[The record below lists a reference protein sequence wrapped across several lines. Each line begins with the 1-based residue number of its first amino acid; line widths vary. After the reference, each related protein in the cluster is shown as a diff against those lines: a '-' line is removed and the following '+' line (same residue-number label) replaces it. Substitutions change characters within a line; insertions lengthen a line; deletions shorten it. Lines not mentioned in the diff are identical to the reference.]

1 MSAVNEIIDQASFD
15 NSLLKI
21 LDDMIN
27 GESSET
33 KSMKNLIAM
42 VSQTDSTALILGETG
57 TGKDIV
63 AQAIHKCSKKKG
75 SFVTVNCA
83 AIPSE
88 LLESELFGHEKGSF
102 TGADK
107 LRKGRFEQSSGGSL
121 FLDEIGDMPLP
132 LQAKLLRAIESKSIQ
147 RVGGAEDIKINLR
160 LICATHRDLE
170 KKVESGEFRADLFFR
185 INVLPIN
192 VPSLAERRTDI
203 PSLLKKLIQTLN
215 VEKSVQPKFT
225 ADAITSLT
233 KHNWPGNVRELKN
246 VIERACIIFPGQEVT
261 STNIF
266 ENLLRLKV
274 PTLAEEQ
281 NALWEMTSDLDEINN
296 IEFDEINQNPE
307 DFLPHP
313 KNYKNWFTFY
323 DEIDLRRHLQ
333 DVEIVLIEQALE
345 KGEFMSYASF
355 NVLKALTI
363 EHPQLVFDGDFFSK
377 KWTSKEMD
385 TEMKNDLDE
394 LQSFLNDIVWFNEN
408 SSAPTG
414 RLWTARTI
422 RLSGSI
428 QILEKWR
435 V

>member
-1 MSAVNEIIDQASFD
+1 
-15 NSLLKI
+15 
-21 LDDMIN
+21 
-27 GESSET
+27 
-33 KSMKNLIAM
+33 M
-42 VSQTDSTALILGETG
+42 VSQTDSTALVLGETG
-57 TGKDIV
+57 TGKDVV

-75 SFVTVNCA
+75 ALVTVNCA

-107 LRKGRFEQSSGGSL
+107 QRKGRFEQSSGGSL

-132 LQAKLLRAIESKSIQ
+132 LQAKLLRAIESRTIQ
-147 RVGGAEDIKINLR
+147 RVGGAEDIKIDLR

-170 KKVESGEFRADLFFR
+170 KKVESGEFRADLYFR

-203 PSLLKKLIQTLN
+203 PDLYNKLLKNLN
-215 VEKSVQPKFT
+215 LSREMQPIFSPE
-225 ADAITSLT
+225 AITALS

-246 VIERACIIFPGQEVT
+246 VIERACIIFPGKEVT
-261 STNIF
+261 SSNVF

-281 NALWEMTSDLDEINN
+281 NAIWEMTADLSGINHIDSDDKLDS
-296 IEFDEINQNPE
+296 PE
-307 DFLPHP
+307 DYLPHP

-345 KGEFMSYASF
+345 KTGNKIAHAADK
-355 NVLKALTI
+355 LKLRRTTLI
-363 EHPQLVFDGDFFSK
+363 EKMK
-377 KWTSKEMD
+377 KY
-385 TEMKNDLDE
+385 
-394 LQSFLNDIVWFNEN
+394 
-408 SSAPTG
+408 
-414 RLWTARTI
+414 
-422 RLSGSI
+422 SI
-428 QILEKWR
+428 TKIIE
-435 V
+435 

>member
-1 MSAVNEIIDQASFD
+1 MNVVNEIIDQS
-15 NSLLKI
+15 NPSRSHTHI
-21 LDDMIN
+21 LEDMID
-27 GESSET
+27 GESGET
-33 KSMKNLIAM
+33 KSLRNLIGM

-75 SFVTVNCA
+75 PFVTVNCA

-121 FLDEIGDMPLP
+121 FLDEIGDMPLA

-170 KKVESGEFRADLFFR
+170 KKVESGEFRADLYFR

-192 VPSLAERRTDI
+192 VPSLAERRSDI
-203 PSLLKKLIQTLN
+203 PSLLIKLKDSLKL
-215 VEKSVQPKFT
+215 EKSSQPIFT
-225 ADAITSLT
+225 PDAITALT

-246 VIERACIIFPGQEVT
+246 VIERACIIFPGQEIT
-261 STNIF
+261 SSNVF

-274 PTLAEEQ
+274 PTVLEEQ
-281 NALWEMTSDLDEINN
+281 NAIWDMTADLSEIND
-296 IEFDEINQNPE
+296 IEFDDSITNNPE

-323 DEIDLRRHLQ
+323 DEIDIRRHLQ
-333 DVEIVLIEQALE
+333 DVEIILIEQALE
-345 KGEFMSYASF
+345 KTNGKIALAADK
-355 NVLKALTI
+355 LKLRRTTLI
-363 EHPQLVFDGDFFSK
+363 EKMK
-377 KWTSKEMD
+377 KYS
-385 TEMKNDLDE
+385 
-394 LQSFLNDIVWFNEN
+394 IN
-408 SSAPTG
+408 SN
-414 RLWTARTI
+414 
-422 RLSGSI
+422 
-428 QILEKWR
+428 
-435 V
+435 

>member
-1 MSAVNEIIDQASFD
+1 MTVTNDIINQSSSDS
-15 NSLLKI
+15 SLIKTLEN
-21 LDDMIN
+21 MID
-27 GESSET
+27 GESNET
-33 KSMKNLIAM
+33 KSLRNLIAM
-42 VSQTDSTALILGETG
+42 VSQSNSTALILGETG

-147 RVGGAEDIKINLR
+147 RVGGADDIKIDLR

-203 PSLLKKLIQTLN
+203 PSLLKTLVN
-215 VEKSVQPKFT
+215 NLNEEKSTLPIFT
-225 ADAITSLT
+225 PDAITSLT

-246 VIERACIIFPGQEVT
+246 VIERACIIFPGKEVT
-261 STNIF
+261 SSNVF
-266 ENLLRLKV
+266 ENLLRLKM
-274 PTLAEEQ
+274 PTVAEEQ
-281 NALWEMTSDLDEINN
+281 NAIWEMTADLGEINN
-296 IEFDEINQNPE
+296 LEFDEVTNNPE

-313 KNYKNWFTFY
+313 KNYMNWFTFY
-323 DEIDLRRHLQ
+323 DEIDLRRHQ
-333 DVEIVLIEQALE
+333 QEIEIILIESALE
-345 KGEFMSYASF
+345 KTGNKIALAADK
-355 NVLKALTI
+355 LKLRRTTLI
-363 EHPQLVFDGDFFSK
+363 EK
-377 KWTSKEMD
+377 MRKY
-385 TEMKNDLDE
+385 
-394 LQSFLNDIVWFNEN
+394 
-408 SSAPTG
+408 
-414 RLWTARTI
+414 
-422 RLSGSI
+422 SI
-428 QILEKWR
+428 S
-435 V
+435 VN

>member
-1 MSAVNEIIDQASFD
+1 MNVVNEIIDQS
-15 NSLLKI
+15 NPSRSHTHI
-21 LDDMIN
+21 LEDMID
-27 GESSET
+27 GESGET
-33 KSMKNLIAM
+33 KSLRNLIGM

-75 SFVTVNCA
+75 PFVTVNCA

-121 FLDEIGDMPLP
+121 FLDEIGDMPLA

-170 KKVESGEFRADLFFR
+170 KKVESGEFRADLYFR

-203 PSLLKKLIQTLN
+203 PSLLIKLKDSLN
-215 VEKSVQPKFT
+215 LEKSSQPIFT
-225 ADAITSLT
+225 PDAITALT

-246 VIERACIIFPGQEVT
+246 VIERACIIFPGQEIT
-261 STNIF
+261 SSNVF

-274 PTLAEEQ
+274 PTVLEEQ
-281 NALWEMTSDLDEINN
+281 NAIWDMTADLSDIND
-296 IEFDEINQNPE
+296 IEFDEAITNNPE

-323 DEIDLRRHLQ
+323 DEIDIRRHLQ
-333 DVEIVLIEQALE
+333 DVEIILIEQALE
-345 KGEFMSYASF
+345 KTNGKIALAADK
-355 NVLKALTI
+355 LKLRRTTLI
-363 EHPQLVFDGDFFSK
+363 EKMK
-377 KWTSKEMD
+377 KYSITS
-385 TEMKNDLDE
+385 N
-394 LQSFLNDIVWFNEN
+394 
-408 SSAPTG
+408 
-414 RLWTARTI
+414 
-422 RLSGSI
+422 
-428 QILEKWR
+428 
-435 V
+435 

>member
-1 MSAVNEIIDQASFD
+1 MNVVDKLSSQPAEDIS
-15 NSLLKI
+15 I
-21 LDDMIN
+21 LDKLNDMID
-27 GESSET
+27 GESPET

-75 SFVTVNCA
+75 AFITVNCA

-107 LRKGRFEQSSGGSL
+107 QRKGRFEQSSGGSL

-132 LQAKLLRAIESKSIQ
+132 LQAKLLRAIESRSIQ
-147 RVGGAEDIKINLR
+147 RVGGAEDIKIDLR

-203 PSLLKKLIQTLN
+203 PSLQEKLLASLN
-215 VEKSVQPKFT
+215 LEDAVRPIFT
-225 ADAITSLT
+225 PDAITALT

-246 VIERACIIFPGQEVT
+246 VIERACIIFPGKEIT
-261 STNIF
+261 SSNVY

-274 PTLAEEQ
+274 PSVAEEQ
-281 NALWEMTSDLDEINN
+281 DALWEMTADLSGITN
-296 IEFDEINQNPE
+296 IDDNDLVSSPE
-307 DFLPHP
+307 DYLPHP
-313 KNYKNWFTFY
+313 KNYKNWFSFY

-333 DVEIVLIEQALE
+333 DVEIVLIEEALE
-345 KGEFMSYASF
+345 KTTNKVALAADKLKLRRTTLIEKMKKYSI
-355 NVLKALTI
+355 NVNQNI
-363 EHPQLVFDGDFFSK
+363 S
-377 KWTSKEMD
+377 
-385 TEMKNDLDE
+385 
-394 LQSFLNDIVWFNEN
+394 
-408 SSAPTG
+408 
-414 RLWTARTI
+414 
-422 RLSGSI
+422 
-428 QILEKWR
+428 
-435 V
+435 

>member
-1 MSAVNEIIDQASFD
+1 MSAVNEIIDQTNFD

-21 LDDMIN
+21 LGDMID
-27 GESSET
+27 GESNET

-203 PSLLKKLIQTLN
+203 PSLLKKLIETLN

-274 PTLAEEQ
+274 PTVAEEQ
-281 NALWEMTSDLDEINN
+281 NAIWEMTSDLDEINN
-296 IEFDEINQNPE
+296 LEFDEINQNPE

-345 KGEFMSYASF
+345 KTDNKIALAADK
-355 NVLKALTI
+355 LKLRRTTLI
-363 EHPQLVFDGDFFSK
+363 EKMRKYS
-377 KWTSKEMD
+377 
-385 TEMKNDLDE
+385 
-394 LQSFLNDIVWFNEN
+394 
-408 SSAPTG
+408 
-414 RLWTARTI
+414 
-422 RLSGSI
+422 LSVS
-428 QILEKWR
+428 
-435 V
+435 

>member
-1 MSAVNEIIDQASFD
+1 MNVVDKLTSPSEQNKSTLDKLSKMID
-15 NSLLKI
+15 
-21 LDDMIN
+21 
-27 GESSET
+27 GESPET

-63 AQAIHKCSKKKG
+63 AQAIHKCSNKKG
-75 SFVTVNCA
+75 PFITVNCA

-107 LRKGRFEQSSGGSL
+107 QRKGRFEQSSGGSL

-132 LQAKLLRAIESKSIQ
+132 LQAKLLRAIESKTIQ
-147 RVGGAEDIKINLR
+147 RVGGAQDIKIDLR

-203 PSLLKKLIQTLN
+203 PSLQKTLLNNLKADERQKPI
-215 VEKSVQPKFT
+215 FT
-225 ADAITSLT
+225 PDAITALC

-246 VIERACIIFPGQEVT
+246 VIERACIIFPGKEIT
-261 STNIF
+261 STNVY

-274 PTLAEEQ
+274 PTVAEEQ
-281 NALWEMTSDLDEINN
+281 EALWEMTSDLSGIDNLEEND
-296 IEFDEINQNPE
+296 FTSSPE
-307 DFLPHP
+307 DYLPHP
-313 KNYKNWFTFY
+313 KNYKNWFSFY

-333 DVEIVLIEQALE
+333 DVEIVLIEEALE
-345 KGEFMSYASF
+345 KTNNKVALAADKLKLRRTTLIEKMKKYSI
-355 NVLKALTI
+355 NVNQNI
-363 EHPQLVFDGDFFSK
+363 D
-377 KWTSKEMD
+377 
-385 TEMKNDLDE
+385 
-394 LQSFLNDIVWFNEN
+394 
-408 SSAPTG
+408 
-414 RLWTARTI
+414 
-422 RLSGSI
+422 
-428 QILEKWR
+428 
-435 V
+435 

>member
-1 MSAVNEIIDQASFD
+1 MNVVDKLTSPSEQNKSTLDKLNKMID
-15 NSLLKI
+15 
-21 LDDMIN
+21 
-27 GESSET
+27 GESPET

-63 AQAIHKCSKKKG
+63 AQAIHKCSNKKG
-75 SFVTVNCA
+75 PFVTVNCA

-107 LRKGRFEQSSGGSL
+107 QRKGRFEQSSGGSL

-132 LQAKLLRAIESKSIQ
+132 LQAKLLRAIESKTIQ
-147 RVGGAEDIKINLR
+147 RVGGAQDIKIDLR

-203 PSLLKKLIQTLN
+203 PSLQNTLLTNLKVDESMKPI
-215 VEKSVQPKFT
+215 FT
-225 ADAITSLT
+225 PDAITALC

-246 VIERACIIFPGQEVT
+246 VIERACIIFPGKEIT
-261 STNIF
+261 STNVY

-274 PTLAEEQ
+274 PTVAEEQ
-281 NALWEMTSDLDEINN
+281 DALWEMTSDLSGITNLEENEVTNN
-296 IEFDEINQNPE
+296 LE
-307 DFLPHP
+307 DYLPHP
-313 KNYKNWFTFY
+313 KNYKNWFSFY

-333 DVEIVLIEQALE
+333 DVEIVLIEEALE
-345 KGEFMSYASF
+345 KTNNKVALAADKLKLRRTTLIEKMKKYSI
-355 NVLKALTI
+355 NVNHNT
-363 EHPQLVFDGDFFSK
+363 
-377 KWTSKEMD
+377 T
-385 TEMKNDLDE
+385 
-394 LQSFLNDIVWFNEN
+394 
-408 SSAPTG
+408 
-414 RLWTARTI
+414 
-422 RLSGSI
+422 
-428 QILEKWR
+428 
-435 V
+435 

>member
-1 MSAVNEIIDQASFD
+1 MNVIDKTEGQLNKNTSILNKI
-15 NSLLKI
+15 NS
-21 LDDMIN
+21 MID
-27 GESSET
+27 GDSPET

-57 TGKDIV
+57 TGKDVV
-63 AQAIHKCSKKKG
+63 AQAIHKCSSKKG
-75 SFVTVNCA
+75 PFVTINCA

-132 LQAKLLRAIESKSIQ
+132 LQAKLLRAIENRSIQ
-147 RVGGAEDIKINLR
+147 RVGGSEDIKIDLR

-203 PSLLKKLIQTLN
+203 PSLQSKLMKNLDL
-215 VEKSVQPKFT
+215 EKSVEPIFT
-225 ADAITSLT
+225 PDAITALS

-246 VIERACIIFPGQEVT
+246 VIERACIIFPGKEIT
-261 STNIF
+261 SSNVY

-274 PTLAEEQ
+274 PTVAEEQ
-281 NALWEMTSDLDEINN
+281 DAIWEMTGDLSEINE
-296 IEFDEINQNPE
+296 IEINDVNDPE

-333 DVEIVLIEQALE
+333 DVEIVLIEEALQKTNNKVALAADKLKLRRTTLIE
-345 KGEFMSYASF
+345 KMKKYSI
-355 NVLKALTI
+355 NVVQNI
-363 EHPQLVFDGDFFSK
+363 S
-377 KWTSKEMD
+377 
-385 TEMKNDLDE
+385 
-394 LQSFLNDIVWFNEN
+394 
-408 SSAPTG
+408 
-414 RLWTARTI
+414 
-422 RLSGSI
+422 
-428 QILEKWR
+428 
-435 V
+435 

>member
-1 MSAVNEIIDQASFD
+1 MNVVDKLSSQSAQGISIIDRL
-15 NSLLKI
+15 N
-21 LDDMIN
+21 DMID
-27 GESSET
+27 GDSPET

-75 SFVTVNCA
+75 ALVTVNCA

-107 LRKGRFEQSSGGSL
+107 QRKGRFEQSSGGSL

-132 LQAKLLRAIESKSIQ
+132 LQAKLLRAIESRSIQ
-147 RVGGAEDIKINLR
+147 RVGGADDIKIDLR

-203 PSLLKKLIQTLN
+203 PSLQEKLLASLN
-215 VEKSVQPKFT
+215 LEDAVRPIFT
-225 ADAITSLT
+225 PDAITALT

-246 VIERACIIFPGQEVT
+246 VIERACIIFPGKEIT
-261 STNIF
+261 SSNVY

-274 PTLAEEQ
+274 PSVAEEQ
-281 NALWEMTSDLDEINN
+281 DALWEMTADLSGITN
-296 IEFDEINQNPE
+296 IDDNDLVSSPE
-307 DFLPHP
+307 DYLPHP
-313 KNYKNWFTFY
+313 KNYKNWFSFY

-333 DVEIVLIEQALE
+333 DVEIVFIEESLDKTNNKVALAADKLKLRRTTLIE
-345 KGEFMSYASF
+345 KM
-355 NVLKALTI
+355 
-363 EHPQLVFDGDFFSK
+363 K
-377 KWTSKEMD
+377 KYSI
-385 TEMKNDLDE
+385 N
-394 LQSFLNDIVWFNEN
+394 QSF
-408 SSAPTG
+408 
-414 RLWTARTI
+414 
-422 RLSGSI
+422 
-428 QILEKWR
+428 
-435 V
+435 

>member
-1 MSAVNEIIDQASFD
+1 MTAINEIIDKTNFD
-15 NSLLKI
+15 NSLLNI

-27 GESSET
+27 GESKET

-75 SFVTVNCA
+75 AFVTVNCA

-147 RVGGAEDIKINLR
+147 RVGGAQDIKINLR

-203 PSLLKKLIQTLN
+203 PSLLKKLIQTLD
-215 VEKSVQPKFT
+215 VEKSAQPKFT
-225 ADAITSLT
+225 TDAITSLT

-274 PTLAEEQ
+274 PTIAEEQ
-281 NALWEMTSDLDEINN
+281 TAIWEMTSDLDEINN
-296 IEFDEINQNPE
+296 IEFDETTQSPE

-345 KGEFMSYASF
+345 KTDNKIALAADK
-355 NVLKALTI
+355 LKLRRTTLI
-363 EHPQLVFDGDFFSK
+363 EKMRKYS
-377 KWTSKEMD
+377 
-385 TEMKNDLDE
+385 
-394 LQSFLNDIVWFNEN
+394 
-408 SSAPTG
+408 
-414 RLWTARTI
+414 
-422 RLSGSI
+422 LS
-428 QILEKWR
+428 
-435 V
+435 VN

>member
-1 MSAVNEIIDQASFD
+1 MTAVNEIIDQTNFD

-21 LDDMIN
+21 LDDMID
-27 GESSET
+27 GESNET

-215 VEKSVQPKFT
+215 VEKSSQPKFT

-274 PTLAEEQ
+274 PTVAEEQ
-281 NALWEMTSDLDEINN
+281 NAIWEMTSDLDEINN
-296 IEFDEINQNPE
+296 IEFDEINQSPE

-323 DEIDLRRHLQ
+323 DEIDLRRHQQ
-333 DVEIVLIEQALE
+333 DIEIILIESALE
-345 KGEFMSYASF
+345 KTGNKIALAADK
-355 NVLKALTI
+355 LKLRRTTLI
-363 EHPQLVFDGDFFSK
+363 EK
-377 KWTSKEMD
+377 MRKY
-385 TEMKNDLDE
+385 
-394 LQSFLNDIVWFNEN
+394 
-408 SSAPTG
+408 
-414 RLWTARTI
+414 
-422 RLSGSI
+422 SI
-428 QILEKWR
+428 IAN
-435 V
+435 